1 MVTEAQKMLKKKGSP
16 QRLEVI
22 KDLRNFRKK
31 CKDDACQKMKQ
42 VQDHAQKQELK
53 FDEIKIDHE

>member
-1 MVTEAQKMLKKKGSP
+1 MLKKKGSP